1 MPLFGTTTL
10 LFYQMNLLLTG
21 LRILETLAALAS
33 IPNFTLHTTGISSGA
48 SASGAVV
55 INVDPNVPA
64 RDRATELAAQ
74 RSITGANRDEAH
86 VTLLMRDALRY
97 LAASNSKVCPHVVF
111 LQ

>member
-1 MPLFGTTTL
+1 LFIT
-10 LFYQMNLLLTG
+10 
-21 LRILETLAALAS
+21 ETLASLAS
-33 IPNFTLHTTGISSGA
+33 IPNFTLHNTGISSGA

-86 VTLLMRDALRY
+86 VTLLMRDALR
-97 LAASNSKVCPHVVF
+97 
-111 LQ
+111 